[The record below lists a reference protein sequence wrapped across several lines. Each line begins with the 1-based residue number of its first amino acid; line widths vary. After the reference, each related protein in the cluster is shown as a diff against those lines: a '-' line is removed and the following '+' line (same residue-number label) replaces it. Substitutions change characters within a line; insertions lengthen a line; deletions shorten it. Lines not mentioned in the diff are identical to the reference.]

1 MGLSGSAR
9 AAELRRGMS
18 TRLLG
23 EGTTVGEIALGKTRN
38 EVEVLTREAFEALIA
53 DTRGDGRELP
63 QRRNLAGYV
72 AA

>member
-1 MGLSGSAR
+1 LGSDIN
-9 AAELRRGMS
+9 
-18 TRLLG
+18 TRLLT
-23 EGTTVGEIALGKTRN
+23 EGTPVGEIALGKTRN

-53 DTRGDGRELP
+53 DTRDEGRELP

>member
-1 MGLSGSAR
+1 MWLGGSAHGH
-9 AAELRRGMS
+9 ALGS
-18 TRLLG
+18 DINTRLLT
-23 EGTTVGEIALGKTRN
+23 EGTPVGEIALGKTRN

-53 DTRGDGRELP
+53 DTRDEGRELP

>member
-1 MGLSGSAR
+1 MRLGGSAHGH
-9 AAELRRGMS
+9 ALGS
-18 TRLLG
+18 DINTRLLT
-23 EGTTVGEIALGKTRN
+23 EGTPVGEIALGKTRN

-53 DTRGDGRELP
+53 DTRDEGRELP

>member
-1 MGLSGSAR
+1 MRLGGSAHGH
-9 AAELRRGMS
+9 ALGS
-18 TRLLG
+18 DINTRLLA
-23 EGTTVGEIALGKTRN
+23 EGTPVGEIALGKTRN

-53 DTRGDGRELP
+53 DTRGEGRELP